1 MIRLL
6 TTAQA
11 ASYLGMSVRKFQDV
25 RPALPVP
32 MPGRMRRY
40 DRLDLDSWVEVQKR
54 AGEGVQFEQM
64 ADDLVKGVLT

>member
-32 MPGRMRRY
+32 MPGRMLRY
-40 DRLDLDSWVEVQKR
+40 DRLDLDTWVELQKR
-54 AGEGVQFEQM
+54 AGEDIQFEQM
-64 ADDLVKGVLT
+64 AHDLVKGVLS

>member
-1 MIRLL
+1 MRLL

-40 DRLDLDSWVEVQKR
+40 DRLDLDGWVERQKR
-54 AGEGVQFEQM
+54 AGEETQFEQM
-64 ADDLVKGVLT
+64 ADDLVKGVLS

>member
-1 MIRLL
+1 MIRLF

-11 ASYLGMSVRKFQDV
+11 AEYLGMSVRKFQDV

-40 DRLDLDSWVEVQKR
+40 DRLDLDTWVEGQKR
-54 AGEGVQFEQM
+54 TNKETQFEQM
-64 ADDLVKGVLT
+64 ADDLVRGVLT

>member
-6 TTAQA
+6 TTEQA

-40 DRLDLDSWVEVQKR
+40 DRLDLDRWIETQKR
-54 AGEGVQFEQM
+54 VGEGAQLEQM
-64 ADDLVKGVLT
+64 AEDLVRGVLT

>member
-1 MIRLL
+1 MIRLF
-6 TTAQA
+6 TTKQA
-11 ASYLGMSVRKFQDV
+11 AEYLGMSLRKFQDV

-40 DRLDLDSWVEVQKR
+40 DRLDLDGWVELQKR
-54 AGEGVQFEQM
+54 AGEETQFEKM

>member
-6 TTAQA
+6 TTEQA

-40 DRLDLDSWVEVQKR
+40 DRLDLDGWVETQKR
-54 AGEGVQFEQM
+54 VGEGAQLEQM
-64 ADDLVKGVLT
+64 ADDLVRGVLS

>member
-1 MIRLL
+1 MIRLF

-40 DRLDLDSWVEVQKR
+40 DRLDLDGWVETQKR
-54 AGEGVQFEQM
+54 AGEGAQLEQM
-64 ADDLVKGVLT
+64 ADDLVKGVLS

>member
-6 TTAQA
+6 TTEQA
-11 ASYLGMSVRKFQDV
+11 AQYLGMSVRKFQDV

-40 DRLDLDSWVEVQKR
+40 DRLDLDSWIEHQKR
-54 AGEGVQFEQM
+54 ANEETQFEQI
-64 ADDLVKGVLT
+64 ADELVKGVLT

>member
-40 DRLDLDSWVEVQKR
+40 DRLDLDGWVETQKR
-54 AGEGVQFEQM
+54 AGEGAQLEQM